1 MQMLGEQRVA
11 APRQKV
17 WEALND
23 PDILRASIPGCQSL
37 TKESDDRLS
46 AIVEVKVGPIG
57 ARFKGAV
64 SLTDINAPDSYTLN
78 LEGNG
83 GIAGSVKGIVRVR
96 LSDDNGTTLV
106 SYEADSQVGGRMA
119 QLGGPIIDATAK
131 QLAGKFFSTFG
142 EIVSGVKAAK
152 PAAAAAPTA
161 AAVAA
166 PAAAPRAGG
175 SPVAWVLAMI
185 IAAATGFFFGH
196 QGGST
201 ETAWAGLAIGLLL
214 LVVAGAAFEYGRR
227 TAQPTLVLD
236 AAALRRLTSGD

>member
-11 APRQKV
+11 APREKV

-23 PDILRASIPGCQSL
+23 PDVLRASIPGCQNL
-37 TKESDDRLS
+37 TRETDDRLS

-64 SLTDINAPDSYTLN
+64 TLSDIRAPDSYTLN

-83 GIAGSVKGIVRVR
+83 GIAGSVKGLVRVR
-96 LSDDNGTTLV
+96 LEEDSGGTLV
-106 SYEADSQVGGRMA
+106 KYEADTQVGGRMA

-131 QLAGKFFSTFG
+131 QLAGTFFSRFG
-142 EIVSGVKAAK
+142 EIVSGVKPAE
-152 PAAAAAPTA
+152 PAAAGAPTA
-161 AAVAA
+161 AAA
-166 PAAAPRAGG
+166 PIPAPRPAG
-175 SPVAWVLAMI
+175 SPIAWVLALI

-196 QGGST
+196 HGGSADS
-201 ETAWAGLAIGLLL
+201 AWAGLAIGLLL

-227 TAQPTLVLD
+227 TAQPSLVLD
-236 AAALRRLTSGD
+236 AALLRRLGGDGQ